1 MLDHCLLIKNNA
13 KFETIQ
19 GYFLI
24 LLLIILTPCFIR
36 NEYEKVNIISKIF
49 YLSYNRLKAKIENI
63 ILRSNLTKNG
73 VIIK

>member
-1 MLDHCLLIKNNA
+1 MLVHCLLIKNNA

-36 NEYEKVNIISKIF
+36 NEYEKVNIISKI
-49 YLSYNRLKAKIENI
+49 L
-63 ILRSNLTKNG
+63 
-73 VIIK
+73 